1 LYTKDKRVATERAPA
16 VIAKFQAVIAEVRDK
31 LRPQTSVPL
40 APLTP
45 EIRTSVIA
53 RGGFGRRLVQATAR
67 MEQLRGS
74 VMPIIIQP
82 PPKVISMIQRARLE
96 QQDDTPTITDD
107 PVLFEK
113 VVEAWANEKKQ
124 SAHTKNG
131 YLNKTARFVKWL
143 SQDRQKRGISALPE
157 NMRTI
162 TKAEFVRYKNDILTP
177 GHEIAA
183 GLGETSIIHYLVDLR
198 TMSSTRAKITSS
210 RTRLTA

>member
-1 LYTKDKRVATERAPA
+1 
-16 VIAKFQAVIAEVRDK
+16 
-31 LRPQTSVPL
+31 
-40 APLTP
+40 
-45 EIRTSVIA
+45 
-53 RGGFGRRLVQATAR
+53 
-67 MEQLRGS
+67 
-74 VMPIIIQP
+74 
-82 PPKVISMIQRARLE
+82 MIQRARLE

-198 TMSSTRAKITSS
+198 TMFIYAGENHELPNPTDSVTLPRRRAPKEQPKTTDAIANELIGGRLSSSAFRC
-210 RTRLTA
+210 